1 MKQGTQ
7 SWRSV
12 TTGGIG
18 WGGIWEGGSVGGAH
32 AYLWPIHTDVWE
44 KPSQYYKVII
54 LQLK

>member
-1 MKQGTQ
+1 MKQSTQ
-7 SWRSV
+7 NRRSV

-32 AYLWPIHTDVWE
+32 VYLWPIHTDEWE
-44 KPSQYYKVII
+44 KPSQYYTVII